1 MRRAL
6 TALLISAFAAAPLAA
21 QFEGTINMK
30 LSNYD
35 GANVDGM
42 TVKIVVKGDKQA
54 TIMKMPASAGPMA
67 GLEMRSILDPKTN
80 TVTTLVPLPPSMSAM
95 AGMAGAKGF
104 KMVTDLSKIGES
116 TQSDSKAQIKKLGTS
131 EKVAGFDCD
140 DYEITAAN
148 GDISRACITQ
158 SLGRFV
164 FPQGS
169 GGMGRGASAPPA
181 WAKAFGNRAAF
192 PLKVVTGDGKVAVE
206 VISVD
211 KGAVPASAFEI
222 PDGYTDMGAMGR
234 GRGGI

>member
-1 MRRAL
+1 MHRGL
-6 TALLISAFAAAPLAA
+6 TALLVSAFAASPLAA
-21 QFEGTINMK
+21 QFEGTISMK
-30 LSNYD
+30 MSSQD
-35 GANVDGM
+35 GSKTDGM
-42 TVKIVVKGDKQA
+42 TVKIVMKGDKQA
-54 TIMKMPASAGPMA
+54 TIMTMPASAGPMA

-104 KMVTDLSKIGES
+104 KMVTDLSKVGGS
-116 TQSDSKAQIKKLGTS
+116 TESDSKAQIKKLGTS

-169 GGMGRGASAPPA
+169 GGMGRGASAPP
-181 WAKAFGNRAAF
+181 WAKAFGNRPAF
-192 PLKVVTGDGKVAVE
+192 PLKVVTADGKVAVE
-206 VISVD
+206 VTSVD
-211 KGAVPASAFEI
+211 KGAVPASTFAI